1 MAKNVEVVYQDLLE
15 AGWKMSEIDDAEI
28 FEMLRIL
35 NNKNKKESK
44 VKKVSASESLIGA
57 ITGKDPRA
65 SS

>member
-44 VKKVSASESLIGA
+44 VKKS
-57 ITGKDPRA
+57 
-65 SS
+65 